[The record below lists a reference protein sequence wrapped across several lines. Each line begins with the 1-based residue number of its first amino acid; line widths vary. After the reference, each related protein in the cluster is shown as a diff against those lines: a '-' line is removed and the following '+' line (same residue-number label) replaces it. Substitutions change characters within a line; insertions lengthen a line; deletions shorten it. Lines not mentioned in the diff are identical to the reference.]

1 MVTVRSHLCILPLR
15 LPAPRGSRI
24 CPIGDRTIRYT
35 ATAAIACYVGHR
47 CDRRSCGAFRCD
59 TPRAHAA
66 ARPPMQTR
74 ELRRVRTCASPE
86 SVPPNHG
93 NVPSILSPSIRAFD
107 DASWSDPEDTSSLL
121 EDSSKLEDFTLVSS
135 GSLQDQGKV
144 PLRFSAAVPVGVG
157 YFAAH
162 HRSPG
167 FRAYSVI
174 SPPLPPPCFSRGC
187 HSAFVAYITAFNSA
201 ARAMS
206 LHPARSA
213 GHHVLPCQLQL
224 IVMEP
229 VRHGL
234 QETTRNPDGTHHA
247 TPG

>member
-47 CDRRSCGAFRCD
+47 CDRRSCGAFRCV

-174 SPPLPPPCFSRGC
+174 SPPSSASVLFSGMPLRFCGLHNGFQFSCAGDQHTPGAQRGPLRT
-187 HSAFVAYITAFNSA
+187 SVSA
-201 ARAMS
+201 AID
-206 LHPARSA
+206 
-213 GHHVLPCQLQL
+213 C
-224 IVMEP
+224 
-229 VRHGL
+229 
-234 QETTRNPDGTHHA
+234 
-247 TPG
+247 